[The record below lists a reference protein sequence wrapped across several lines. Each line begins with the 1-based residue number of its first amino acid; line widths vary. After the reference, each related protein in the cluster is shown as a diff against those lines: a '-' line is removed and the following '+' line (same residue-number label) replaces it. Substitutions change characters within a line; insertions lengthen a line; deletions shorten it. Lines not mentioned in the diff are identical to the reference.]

1 VILYLWVAL
10 GSALGGVARFGFGL
24 MAARLWGETFP
35 WGTIAINVL
44 GSFVI
49 GFFGTLTLPG
59 GVLPAGP
66 NLRTF
71 VMVGFCGGFTTFSS
85 FSLQTFALARDGTW
99 LAAMGNVVLSVSLCL
114 LAVTIGHFS
123 AERIGLLRSE
133 TSTMSRSIIA
143 ILDRTETAHPV
154 LAAAAL
160 AAAALAADRLGEAR
174 IEALHVRHDAREGFM
189 PTEEVMT
196 EQREREIEGEAAQR
210 SADLHEIFEAWRRE
224 SDVGDWR
231 EVTGETAK
239 VIAEV
244 AAQADLIVIGQA
256 SAQRGDTQQVMHVAL
271 FDARLT
277 TLLVPEAV
285 VSSLGRNV
293 AVAWKPSEAADRAI
307 DAALPLLLRAEQ
319 VTVLVE
325 TEDGDREAAP
335 VKLLQTL
342 QQAGVPV
349 TVNRFQAGG
358 RQIGEALL
366 AQARAMGADLLV
378 MGAYTHSRLTEFILG
393 GATREV
399 LATADIPVL
408 MHH

>member
-10 GSALGGVARFGFGL
+10 GSALGGVARFGSGL
-24 MAARLWGETFP
+24 IAARLWGETFP

-85 FSLQTFALARDGTW
+85 FSLQTFALVRDGTW

-123 AERIGLLRSE
+123 AERIGLLRSD
-133 TSTMSRSIIA
+133 TSTMSRSILA
-143 ILDRTETAHPV
+143 ILDRSETAHPV
-154 LAAAAL
+154 L

-210 SADLHEIFEAWRRE
+210 SADLQEIFEAWRRE
-224 SDVGDWR
+224 SGLGDWR
-231 EVTGETAK
+231 EATGETAK
-239 VIAEV
+239 VIAEA

-342 QQAGVPV
+342 RQAGVPV

-399 LATADIPVL
+399 LAAADIPVL